1 VNIHFVIFK
10 TIKYTNYNF
19 SQSNIRARIF
29 QSGLLFLLPNKIF
42 KMKPT
47 LLVLAAGLGSRYGGL
62 KQMDPL
68 GPQGESIIDYSV
80 YDAIQAGFGKVIF
93 ILREEIVNDFY
104 ELFANRY
111 KKFIAV
117 DHVIQ
122 RLTDIPAGIPISPDR
137 VKPWGTGHAVLAA
150 SDILAEPF
158 AVINGDDY
166 YGKEAF
172 IVMADF
178 LSQLEP
184 SNVRSQSMVGYGI
197 SNTLS
202 EFGAVSR
209 GICAVDVNYQ
219 LTGVVERTHI
229 ERKGGKT
236 IYLDENN
243 QEVELIG
250 NEIVS
255 MNFWGFTPAILPYFN
270 DLFRGFMVERG
281 QELKSE
287 FYIPYAVN
295 LLLESNTI
303 EVKVLE
309 SHAQWFG
316 VTYQADRQ
324 HVQDRITAMYNKGI
338 YPGNLWG

>member
-1 VNIHFVIFK
+1 
-10 TIKYTNYNF
+10 
-19 SQSNIRARIF
+19 
-29 QSGLLFLLPNKIF
+29 
-42 KMKPT
+42 MKPT

-68 GPQGESIIDYSV
+68 GPNGESIIDYSV
-80 YDAIQAGFGKVIF
+80 FDAVQAGFGKVVF
-93 ILREEIVNDFY
+93 VLREEIVDDFY

-111 KKFIAV
+111 KKDIIV

-122 RLTDIPAGIPISPDR
+122 RLTDIPSGVAVNPDR

-150 SDILAEPF
+150 QNTLSEPF

-166 YGKEAF
+166 YGKDAF
-172 IVMADF
+172 RVMADF
-178 LSQLEP
+178 LSGSDPKE
-184 SNVRSQSMVGYGI
+184 VCSQSMVGYGI

-209 GICAVDVNYQ
+209 GICSVDGKMV

-229 ERKGGKT
+229 EKT
-236 IYLDENN
+236 DHGIIFLDENSTEFN
-243 QEVELIG
+243 LAG

-255 MNFWGFTPAILPYFN
+255 MNFWGFTPAVLPFFQK
-270 DLFRGFMVERG
+270 LFRDFLELKGH
-281 QELKSE
+281 ELKSE

-295 LLLESNTI
+295 LLIESKVI

-309 SHAQWFG
+309 SDAHWFG
-316 VTYQADRQ
+316 VTYQADRP
-324 HVQDRITAMYNKGI
+324 HVKERISALYREGT
-338 YPGNLWG
+338 YPEKMWS